1 MTTPKE
7 EYSAYQVE
15 LDEFRER
22 LEVKS
27 KKLGYKDADERWEK
41 ECEIQQAKEE
51 ERLRN
56 EGEPKRK
63 TDLEKIEINEVD
75 IIENAEELKEVKGN
89 SDLQA
94 IKINEMEILENAK
107 EPKKPNTKA
116 KATTKKAKINSAKKF
131 FLGCFCM

>member
-1 MTTPKE
+1 MTIPRE
-7 EYSAYQVE
+7 EYSAYQLE

-51 ERLRN
+51 ETLRN

-63 TDLEKIEINEVD
+63 SDPEDTKIDEVD
-75 IIENAEELKEVKGN
+75 IIENAEELKEVKGKP
-89 SDLQA
+89 DLQA
-94 IKINEMEILENAK
+94 IKINEMEMLESEE

-131 FLGCFCM
+131 FSGCFCM